1 MSGYRL
7 GGRRGGRGK
16 RLVRQTPTAYL
27 LQRMAAGMLP
37 LYKTVAC
44 NPRFAEAWSRAVVG
58 ADLDGMKKMLCVAA
72 PRLAHH
78 GLGSN
83 GIGYFISFSGPSS
96 SSYSCGVTI
105 PPGQVQFHFNPRIH
119 QRIARA
125 VLPYYREMARRP
137 SYCAALARAIRRGHH
152 RAASRLVRCF
162 VKTAA
167 LKAVKIQSGG
177 IKLVFKY
184 PSSKY
189 EYTCLLF
196 REF

>member
-1 MSGYRL
+1 MSGHRL
-7 GGRRGGRGK
+7 CGKRGGRRR
-16 RLVRQTPTAYL
+16 RLVKQSPTAYL

-37 LYKTVAC
+37 LYKAVAC

-58 ADLDGMKKMLCVAA
+58 ADLDGLKKMLCVVA

-78 GLGSN
+78 GIGTN
-83 GIGYFISFSGPSS
+83 GIGYFITFSAPS

-125 VLPYYREMARRP
+125 VLPYYREMASRP
-137 SYCAALARAIRRGHH
+137 SYCAALARAIRRGNQ

-162 VKTAA
+162 VKCPA

-177 IKLVFKY
+177 INLVFKY
-184 PSSKY
+184 PSSKF
-189 EYTCLLF
+189 EYTCLMF
-196 REF
+196 RDY